1 MHCKV
6 VWPETHACTHNGTPI
21 SKHKAEYYTVQEEAV
36 VPTVVWPETHAR
48 IVDDQ
53 SVTTLQG
60 FRSNNQ
66 GTLVP
71 GVV

>member
-1 MHCKV
+1 MM
-6 VWPETHACTHNGTPI
+6 E
-21 SKHKAEYYTVQEEAV
+21 VQSVTMLLGFMLNNQAAV
-36 VPTVVWPETHAR
+36 VQGVVWPETHAR

-53 SVTTLQG
+53 SVMTLQG